1 MSGAAAAAPEPLVLV
16 VPNFSEG
23 RRAEVMDAIV
33 AAMTSVPGITLLNR
47 QSDPDHNRLDTTLIG
62 SPEAARAAAMAGA
75 AKAVELIDMEQ
86 HHGSHPRM
94 GAVDVI
100 PFIPIRGVTMDDCV
114 ELARNCARELAET
127 LSLPVYLYERAASTP
142 ERASLAD
149 VRRGEYEGL
158 RADVAEGRRLP
169 DMGPHQLGKAG
180 ATAVGARPPLVAFN
194 VYLSG
199 SDERAAKEVAKRVRE
214 RSGGLVHVR
223 AIGFAVPERGCVQV
237 SMNLLDP
244 LATPPYRALELV
256 RLEAARFGMQVLDTE
271 IVGLIPQAALAES
284 AAHYLQL
291 RGFKPDAQ
299 VIETLVASHG
309 SGVAAA
315 ETPAAPPGAD
325 GETSSPP
332 ADSGIGTM
340 TVDGFLE
347 GLASARP
354 TPGGGAAAAMSG
366 AAGAALLA
374 MVARLTSGRKGYE
387 ALEGRMAEV
396 AALADAERAALTAF
410 ADQDAAAF
418 DAVMAAHRLPHRTD
432 GQRDARTAAVQSALT
447 GAAEVPL
454 KVARRAAALLPT
466 ARELVET
473 GNANAVSD
481 AYSAGQ
487 LLHTAVAGALANVS
501 VNLAAMSDSS
511 RTDLLRSDAQRVR
524 RGAAA
529 QLAAVEAAFTSR
541 LSGTA

>member
-1 MSGAAAAAPEPLVLV
+1 MLV
-16 VPNFSEG
+16 VPNFSDG

-62 SPEAARAAAMAGA
+62 SPQAARAAAMAGA

-86 HHGSHPRM
+86 QHGSHPRM

-114 ELARNCARELAET
+114 ELARSFARELADT
-127 LSLPVYLYERAASTP
+127 LSLPVYLYERAAATP
-142 ERASLAD
+142 DRVSLAD

-169 DMGPHQLGKAG
+169 DMGPHRLGKAG

-223 AIGFAVPERGCVQV
+223 AIGFAVPERACVQV

-256 RLEAARFGMQVLDTE
+256 RLEATRFGMQVLDTE
-271 IVGLIPQAALAES
+271 IVGLIPMAALAES

-291 RGFKPDAQ
+291 RGFKPEAQ
-299 VIETLVASHG
+299 VIETLVAGHG
-309 SGVAAA
+309 S
-315 ETPAAPPGAD
+315 AAPAGGTDGAPAGGAGAPSVAPG
-325 GETSSPP
+325 
-332 ADSGIGTM
+332 SGIGTM
-340 TVDGFLE
+340 TVDGFLDA
-347 GLASARP
+347 LASSRP
-354 TPGGGAAAAMSG
+354 TPGGGAMAAVSA

-374 MVARLTSGRKGYE
+374 MVARLTTGRKGYE
-387 ALEGRMAEV
+387 TLEGRMAEV
-396 AALADAERAALTAF
+396 AALADAERIALTAL
-410 ADQDAAAF
+410 ADRDTAAF
-418 DAVMAAHRLPHRTD
+418 DAVMAAYHQPRSTD
-432 GQRDARTAAVQSALT
+432 GERVARSAAVQSALT

-454 KVARRAAALLPT
+454 EVARRAAGLLPT

-473 GNANAVSD
+473 GNSNAISD

-487 LLHTAVAGALANVS
+487 LLHTAVAGGLANVS
-501 VNLAAMSDSS
+501 VNLAALSASS
-511 RTDLLRSDAQRVR
+511 RADVLRSDVERVR
-524 RGAAA
+524 REAAA
-529 QLAAVEAAFTSR
+529 QLAAVEAAFASR
-541 LSGTA
+541 LASTV

>member
-23 RRAEVMDAIV
+23 RRAEVMDPIV

-194 VYLSG
+194 VYLVG

-309 SGVAAA
+309 SGVAAV

-325 GETSSPP
+325 GESSSPP

-347 GLASARP
+347 ALASARP
-354 TPGGGAAAAMSG
+354 TPGGGGAATMSP

-410 ADQDAAAF
+410 ADQDAAAR
-418 DAVMAAHRLPHRTD
+418 A
-432 GQRDARTAAVQSALT
+432 AAVQSALT

-454 KVARRAAALLPT
+454 KVARRAAALLAT

-511 RTDLLRSDAQRVR
+511 RTDVLQSDAQRVR

-529 QLAAVEAAFTSR
+529 QLAAVETAFASR

>member
-1 MSGAAAAAPEPLVLV
+1 MSGAATAMPEPLVLV

-75 AKAVELIDMEQ
+75 AKAVELIDMEEQ
-86 HHGSHPRM
+86 HGSHPRM

-100 PFIPIRGVTMDDCV
+100 PFIPIRGVTMDGCV
-114 ELARNCARELAET
+114 ELARSFARELAER
-127 LSLPVYLYERAASTP
+127 LSLPVYLYERAALTP

-169 DMGPHQLGKAG
+169 DLGPHRLGKAG

-199 SDERAAKEVAKRVRE
+199 TDEHAAKEVAKRVRE

-223 AIGFAVPERGCVQV
+223 AIGFAVPERACVQV

-256 RLEAARFGMQVLDTE
+256 RLEAARFGMHVLDTE

-291 RGFKPDAQ
+291 RGFKADAQ
-299 VIETLVASHG
+299 VIETLVAGHG
-309 SGVAAA
+309 RG
-315 ETPAAPPGAD
+315 APG
-325 GETSSPP
+325 GETGAEP
-332 ADSGIGTM
+332 AGGGIRTM
-340 TVDGFLE
+340 ALDGFLE
-347 GLASARP
+347 ALASERP
-354 TPGGGAAAAMSG
+354 TPGGGVAAAMAG
-366 AAGAALLA
+366 ATGAALLA

-387 ALEGRMAEV
+387 GLEGRMAEV
-396 AALADAERAALTAF
+396 AALADAERAAL
-410 ADQDAAAF
+410 ADLADRDAAAF
-418 DAVMAAHRLPHRTD
+418 DAVMAAHRQPRRTD
-432 GQRDARTAAVQSALT
+432 AERAERTASVQSALT
-447 GAAEVPL
+447 RAAEVPL
-454 KVARRAAALLPT
+454 EVAQRAAALLPV

-473 GNANAVSD
+473 GNANAISD

-487 LLHTAVAGALANVS
+487 LLHTAVAGGLANVS
-501 VNLAAMSDSS
+501 VNLAAMAGTSH
-511 RTDLLRSDAQRVR
+511 TEMLQSDAQRVR

-529 QLAAVEAAFTSR
+529 QLAAVETAFASR
-541 LSGTA
+541 LSGPA

>member
-1 MSGAAAAAPEPLVLV
+1 
-16 VPNFSEG
+16 
-23 RRAEVMDAIV
+23 
-33 AAMTSVPGITLLNR
+33 MTSVPGITLLNR

-62 SPEAARAAAMAGA
+62 SPEAARGAAMAGA

-86 HHGSHPRM
+86 QHGSHPRM

-114 ELARNCARELAET
+114 ELARSVARELAET
-127 LSLPVYLYERAASTP
+127 LSLPVYLYERAAATP

-223 AIGFAVPERGCVQV
+223 AIGFAVPERACVQV

-256 RLEAARFGMQVLDTE
+256 RLEGARFGMRVLDTE

-309 SGVAAA
+309 SGAATA

-325 GETSSPP
+325 GGAPSSAPG
-332 ADSGIGTM
+332 SGIGTM

-347 GLASARP
+347 ALASERP
-354 TPGGGAAAAMSG
+354 TPGGGAAAAMAG

-396 AALADAERAALTAF
+396 AALADAERAALTAL
-410 ADQDAAAF
+410 ADRDAAAF
-418 DAVMAAHRLPHRTD
+418 DAVMTAHRQPRRTD
-432 GQRDARTAAVQSALT
+432 AERAARTAAVQSALT
-447 GAAEVPL
+447 GAAKVPL
-454 KVARRAAALLPT
+454 EVARRAAALLPT

-487 LLHTAVAGALANVS
+487 LLHTAVAGGLANVS
-501 VNLAAMSDSS
+501 VNLAAMSESS
-511 RTDLLRSDAQRVR
+511 RTDVLRSDAQRVR

-529 QLAAVEAAFTSR
+529 QLVAVEAAFTSR
-541 LSGTA
+541 LSSTA

>member
-33 AAMTSVPGITLLNR
+33 VAMTSVPGITLLNR
-47 QSDPDHNRLDTTLIG
+47 QSDPDHNRLDSTLIG
-62 SPEAARAAAMAGA
+62 TPEAARAAAMAGA

-199 SDERAAKEVAKRVRE
+199 SDERAAKEVARRVRE
-214 RSGGLVHVR
+214 RSGGLVNVR
-223 AIGFAVPERGCVQV
+223 AIGFAVPERACVQV

-244 LATPPYRALELV
+244 LATPPPPPPYRALELV

-299 VIETLVASHG
+299 GIETLVASHG
-309 SGVAAA
+309 SGVAAV

-325 GETSSPP
+325 GESSSPP

-347 GLASARP
+347 ALASARP
-354 TPGGGAAAAMSG
+354 TPGGGAGAAMSG

-374 MVARLTSGRKGYE
+374 
-387 ALEGRMAEV
+387 
-396 AALADAERAALTAF
+396 LAAF

-418 DAVMAAHRLPHRTD
+418 DAVMAAHRLPRRTD
-432 GQRDARTAAVQSALT
+432 GERDARTAAVQSALT

-454 KVARRAAALLPT
+454 KVARRAAALLAT

-501 VNLAAMSDSS
+501 VKLAAMSDSS
-511 RTDLLRSDAQRVR
+511 RADVLRSDAQRVR

-529 QLAAVEAAFTSR
+529 QLAAVEAAFASR

>member
-47 QSDPDHNRLDTTLIG
+47 QSDPDHNRLDATLIG
-62 SPEAARAAAMAGA
+62 SPEAAGAAAMAGA

-100 PFIPIRGVTMDDCV
+100 PFIPIRGVTMDECV
-114 ELARNCARELAET
+114 ELARRVARELSET
-127 LSLPVYLYERAASTP
+127 LSLPVYLYERAAATP

-169 DMGPHQLGKAG
+169 DMGPHHLGKAG

-199 SDERAAKEVAKRVRE
+199 SDEHAAKAVAKRVRE

-256 RLEAARFGMQVLDTE
+256 RAEAAGYGMRVLDTE

-299 VIETLVASHG
+299 VIETLVANQG
-309 SGVAAA
+309 SGSVTA
-315 ETPAAPPGAD
+315 ETHLAQPGDRSGASASPPGA
-325 GETSSPP
+325 
-332 ADSGIGTM
+332 GIGAM

-347 GLASARP
+347 ALASARP
-354 TPGGGAAAAMSG
+354 TPGGGAAAAMAG

-387 ALEGRMAEV
+387 ALERRMTEV
-396 AALADAERAALTAF
+396 AALADGERAALAAL
-410 ADQDAAAF
+410 ADRDAAAF
-418 DAVMAAHRLPHRTD
+418 DAVMAAHRLPRRPD
-432 GQRDARTAAVQSALT
+432 EEREARAAAVQSALT

-454 KVARRAAALLPT
+454 EVARRAAALLPT

-487 LLHTAVAGALANVS
+487 LLHTAVAGGLANVS
-501 VNLAAMSDSS
+501 VNLAAMSGTA
-511 RTDLLRSDAQRVR
+511 RTDVLQRDAERVR

-529 QLAAVEAAFTSR
+529 QLAAVEAAFASR
-541 LSGTA
+541 LASPR

>member
-86 HHGSHPRM
+86 QHGSHPRM

-100 PFIPIRGVTMDDCV
+100 PFIPIRGVTMDSCV
-114 ELARNCARELAET
+114 ELARSFARELAET
-127 LSLPVYLYERAASTP
+127 LSLPVYLYERAAATP
-142 ERASLAD
+142 DRASLAD

-199 SDERAAKEVAKRVRE
+199 SDERAAKEVARRVRE
-214 RSGGLVHVR
+214 RSGGLVNVR
-223 AIGFAVPERGCVQV
+223 AIGFAVPERACVQV

-299 VIETLVASHG
+299 VIETLVAGHG
-309 SGVAAA
+309 SAAPAAGTDAAA
-315 ETPAAPPGAD
+315 PGGGDAS
-325 GETSSPP
+325 SSPP
-332 ADSGIGTM
+332 GSGIGTM
-340 TVDGFLE
+340 TVDGFLDA
-347 GLASARP
+347 LASERP
-354 TPGGGAAAAMSG
+354 TPGGGAAAALSG

-374 MVARLTSGRKGYE
+374 MVARLSSGRKGYE
-387 ALEGRMAEV
+387 TLEGRMAEV
-396 AALADAERAALTAF
+396 AALADAERAALTAL
-410 ADQDAAAF
+410 ASRDAAAF
-418 DAVMAAHRLPHRTD
+418 DAVMAAYRQPHRTD
-432 GQRDARTAAVQSALT
+432 GERVARTAAVQSALT

-454 KVARRAAALLPT
+454 EVARRAAALLPT

-473 GNANAVSD
+473 GNANATSD

-511 RTDLLRSDAQRVR
+511 RADVLRSDVQRVR
-524 RGAAA
+524 RGATV
-529 QLAAVEAAFTSR
+529 QVAAVEAAFASR
-541 LSGTA
+541 LSSTA